1 MGGNSSK
8 SSVQQTN
15 EFFNQSTKSFMSSL
29 TQNVA
34 ATGTV
39 KQNVNFSDAVFTGC
53 HVRVTQTVIQTINAQ
68 GQLKA
73 ENSADLTSS
82 LANSANTAID
92 NSASQ
97 HNGFLAPAVGNSAQ
111 ATTDLKT
118 KVTNIISTTVSSK
131 TVQDIIAAGLSN
143 QSIDAHGMVGTCDPK
158 YHIAGEYDF
167 DFDQNITQSITAKG
181 IADAITNALVADSSV
196 TSAVTSVKQSATQSN
211 AGVDDLVKAFTGIY
225 GIICGVI
232 CCIIIVIGV
241 VMMSMGKG
249 GGGGGGGGGGFNM
262 ASLAAMA
269 KK

>member
-8 SSVQQTN
+8 STVQQTN

-34 ATGTV
+34 ASGTV
-39 KQNVNFSDAVFTGC
+39 KQNISFASANFTGC
-53 HVRVTQTVIQTINAQ
+53 RVKVSQTILQTINAQ
-68 GQLKA
+68 GQLKS
-73 ENSADLTSS
+73 ENSADLASS

-97 HNGFLAPAVGNSAQ
+97 HNGFLAPAVGNSAE

-118 KVTNIISTTVSSK
+118 KVTNIINTTIESK
-131 TVQDIIAAGLSN
+131 TVQDIIATGLSN
-143 QSIDAHGMVGTCDPK
+143 QNIDNTGMIATCDPK
-158 YHIAGEYDF
+158 YRFQGEYDF
-167 DFDQNITQSITAKG
+167 EFDQNVTQSITAKG
-181 IADAITNALVADSSV
+181 IADAITTALVNDSSV
-196 TSAVTSVKQSATQSN
+196 TSAVTGVTQSATQSN

-232 CCIIIVIGV
+232 CCIIIIIGV
-241 VMMSMGKG
+241 AMSSMGKG
-249 GGGGGGGGGGFNM
+249 GGGGGPNLS
-262 ASLAAMA
+262 SLAALA